1 MKVRQKWPWICWLR
15 HGWTRP
21 VAISGIRNS
30 TEKKARKNAV
40 CTPSIS
46 VESSRIMAPLVV
58 KMKPP
63 LTSHSAP
70 CTLGGRRRKAARRFK
85 SDLPVSVG
93 PIGRAQILLQY
104 LADRTARQGGD
115 EIDRLRRL
123 HATEFFLG
131 ERDQF

>member
-1 MKVRQKWPWICWLR
+1 MCVLF

-21 VAISGIRNS
+21 VAIRGSNSS
-30 TEKKARKNAV
+30 TEKKPRKNAV

-46 VESSRIMAPLVV
+46 ADSSRIMAPLVV

-70 CTLGGRRRKAARRFK
+70 CTLGGRRRKAARTFK

-115 EIDRLRRL
+115 EID
-123 HATEFFLG
+123 
-131 ERDQF
+131 